1 MLLRDRF
8 IKYGHFLFK
17 YRSYQLLGIIL
28 VLFIERK
35 HFYEIAD
42 NLYYEL
48 FCIAVSVAGLLVR
61 GFTVGFVHDGTS
73 GRNTKSQK
81 AAELNTTGAYS
92 LVRNPL
98 YVGNCLIL
106 LGISLLA
113 QNHEVVLLNMVLFA
127 LIYVPIISAEES
139 FLAANFGSAYLEYA
153 RKTNCFIPRFSA
165 FTKPE
170 RNFRLKMVLKREHDT
185 WLTTVVSLV
194 FVEILREY
202 STSGRMELDAFWL
215 LFAVFTGLLWV
226 TLKWLKKSRRF
237 VVRERH
243 AHD

>member
-8 IKYGHFLFK
+8 IKHGHFHFK
-17 YRSYQLLGIIL
+17 YRSYQLLGIIF
-28 VLFIERK
+28 VLFVERK

-127 LIYVPIISAEES
+127 LIYVPIIFAEES
-139 FLAANFGSAYLEYA
+139 FLAANFGSAYLEYTS
-153 RKTNCFIPRFSA
+153 KTNCFIPRFSA

-170 RNFRLKMVLKREHDT
+170 RSFRLKMVLKREHDT

-194 FVEILREY
+194 FVELMREY
-202 STSGRMELDAFWL
+202 GHSGRIILNHFWL
-215 LFAVFTGLLWV
+215 SLTVCISLAWV
-226 TLKWLKKSRRF
+226 VMKYLKKTDKL
-237 VVRERH
+237 VVSQ
-243 AHD
+243 